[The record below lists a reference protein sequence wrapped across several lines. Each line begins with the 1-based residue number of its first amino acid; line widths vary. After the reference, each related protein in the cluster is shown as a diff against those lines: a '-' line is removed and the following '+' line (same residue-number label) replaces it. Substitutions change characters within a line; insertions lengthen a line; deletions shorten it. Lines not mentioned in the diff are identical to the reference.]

1 MPVLF
6 PSREWAQKVV
16 ELTNDSPEFANNV
29 KMHNEAMTLNIQS
42 EEGLLEE
49 TFVLWLNVAN
59 KKIEEFRILTSPDER
74 EAVFKLKA
82 KYSVWK
88 KVFSGEINPTM
99 ALVTKRIRV
108 SGNLKDLLNNK
119 KAYDVVINH
128 MLNMD
133 ITYVS

>member
-6 PSREWAQKVV
+6 PSMEWAQKVV
-16 ELTNDSPEFANNV
+16 ELTNDTPEFSNNI
-29 KMHNEAMTLNIQS
+29 KMNNEAMTINILS
-42 EEGLLEE
+42 EQGLLEDD
-49 TFVLWLNVAN
+49 FIIWLNVAN
-59 KKIEEFRILTSPDER
+59 QKIQEVKKMDSSDEMDS
-74 EAVFKLKA
+74 VFKLKA

-88 KVFSGEINPTM
+88 KVFSGEIGPTM

-119 KAYDVVINH
+119 KAYDVIIDH